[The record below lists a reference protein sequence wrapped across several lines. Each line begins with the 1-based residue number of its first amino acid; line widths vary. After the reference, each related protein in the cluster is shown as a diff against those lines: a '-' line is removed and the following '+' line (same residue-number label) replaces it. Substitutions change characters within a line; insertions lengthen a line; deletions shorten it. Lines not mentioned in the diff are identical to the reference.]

1 LKPKRLLVVLKTT
14 DGAQMEDRANP
25 VLVLITAVLIAAVTI
40 VYIANRSMDPYSYH
54 YSLSPAAILHT
65 ASWHS

>member
-1 LKPKRLLVVLKTT
+1 
-14 DGAQMEDRANP
+14 MEDQANP

-40 VYIANRSMDPYSYH
+40 VYVANRSMDPQRYH

-65 ASWHS
+65 GPWHS